1 MVAIPVGYEQP
12 GIAARIAYHRVGE
25 TLALE
30 QLTVSNLANK
40 IERVRMNSSYY
51 DKARFMQKA
60 IARTRG
66 LDQAAELIENAFST
80 SETVDAER
88 FELSHA

>member
-1 MVAIPVGYEQP
+1 
-12 GIAARIAYHRVGE
+12 
-25 TLALE
+25 
-30 QLTVSNLANK
+30 
-40 IERVRMNSSYY
+40 MNSSYY
-51 DKARFMQKA
+51 EKARFMQKA

-80 SETVDAER
+80 SETGDAER